1 MNSLR
6 KLRIAAKYNLSL
18 PLARKI
24 SRLLGSSQV
33 TFVTEMRILKFPEEK
48 VMDPQEKKL
57 VEKERQEAIKK
68 RASSREE
75 KKKKSCMCVIS
86 RNLSTS
92 IHNHECRKLSMARA
106 HRPSITQKN
115 FYM

>member
-1 MNSLR
+1 MFKERPHNGITIPLQLLMNSLR

-48 VMDPQEKKL
+48 VMDPQEKK
-57 VEKERQEAIKK
+57 VSRKRGRRQSKK
-68 RASSREE
+68 GLAAGR
-75 KKKKSCMCVIS
+75 KKKLCV
-86 RNLSTS
+86 
-92 IHNHECRKLSMARA
+92 CDF
-106 HRPSITQKN
+106 P
-115 FYM
+115 

>member
-1 MNSLR
+1 METGETTAVKRLVICSKRDHNGITIPLQLLMNSLR

-48 VMDPQEKKL
+48 VIGSSGKKKL
-57 VEKERQEAIKK
+57 VEKEAGGNQKK
-68 RASSREE
+68 G
-75 KKKKSCMCVIS
+75 
-86 RNLSTS
+86 
-92 IHNHECRKLSMARA
+92 
-106 HRPSITQKN
+106 
-115 FYM
+115 